1 MICPHCMKQKS
12 LFAEQCPHCTHHVDL
27 DEQLEWSGSLFAI
40 KFFGVL
46 AVIAIL
52 ILVDNLF

>member
-1 MICPHCMKQKS
+1 MKQKS